1 MPNKTAEAPLTS
13 ETTLVGVN
21 VTYSGSAAQL
31 SAAVWGAFHPL
42 IDQIGHA
49 HLQTLSVLIDEAQT
63 GWNVSLSS
71 SVKLRCLVEYLTLFI
86 QLFRTFIKAN

>member
-1 MPNKTAEAPLTS
+1 MPNKTAEALLTS
-13 ETTLVGVN
+13 ETTLVGVI

-31 SAAVWGAFHPL
+31 SAAAIWGAFHPL

-63 GWNVSLSS
+63 GWNVLLSS
-71 SVKLRCLVEYLTLFI
+71 SAKLRCLVEYLTLFI
-86 QLFRTFIKAN
+86 QLFHTLFH